1 MGGTEGRTV
10 GECGQCGLLEGSA
23 GLVLPRAAACHFA
36 LSGKLVSFEGCP
48 NFFDFTKM
56 LKDVFLFPKRS
67 LRRETDD
74 MDVCAVTSNLSAPPA

>member
-1 MGGTEGRTV
+1 
-10 GECGQCGLLEGSA
+10 
-23 GLVLPRAAACHFA
+23 
-36 LSGKLVSFEGCP
+36 
-48 NFFDFTKM
+48 M